1 MTTPEGNQAAP
12 PPLHPRALNM
22 LQRKPLT
29 APRAARI
36 IATVTVSL
44 TVIGGVLI
52 HWTDGKTFPNIG
64 VGMWWAVQTVT
75 TVGYGDV
82 VPKSAVGRLVATVVM
97 LGGISFLAVITAAIA
112 SEFIESARRR
122 IDSTASDAVSAKLD
136 QLGARLDVIE
146 AGIRSIGGDG
156 RDEPH

>member
-1 MTTPEGNQAAP
+1 MTTPEGKPAAP
-12 PPLHPRALNM
+12 PPLHPRALNL

-36 IATVTVSL
+36 IASVTVSL

-52 HWTDGKTFPNIG
+52 HWTDKKTFPNIG

-82 VPKSAVGRLVATVVM
+82 VPKSTLGRLVAAVVM

-122 IDSTASDAVSAKLD
+122 VDHAGTDALSAKLD
-136 QLGARLDVIE
+136 RLGARLDVIE
-146 AGIRSIGGDG
+146 AAITNISGHDQ
-156 RDEPH
+156 DEPH